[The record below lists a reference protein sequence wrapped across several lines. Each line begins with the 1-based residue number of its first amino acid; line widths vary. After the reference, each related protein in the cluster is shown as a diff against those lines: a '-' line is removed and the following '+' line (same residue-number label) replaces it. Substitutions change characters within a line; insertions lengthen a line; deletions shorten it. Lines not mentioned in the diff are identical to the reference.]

1 MGAGLSTL
9 RDNFTDNDLSSSAWI
24 AAVMG
29 SASADET
36 SAQARFGLPSSVAGT
51 HIGRFTSKHRYTL
64 IANSAYVQ
72 IATMVSTSVVAT
84 AWYQLYLTGTNTIQ
98 WIQWSGTLY
107 ARYILAGVVTVAYSI
122 TWNATTHKYLRI
134 RESAGFVEWHS
145 STDGITWTLR
155 AQVAISLLFP
165 LTDLYVDYGATCGNV
180 ATPGNFIIDAFNM
193 ILPAPSSTW
202 YHTRAL
208 WPNTNRH
215 SRITLA
221 RQPGGSAQGYL
232 VSADDMDV
240 AGNPVGNIRYWSGP
254 AGEGRLLTESFSQAA
269 AQALAVDLPQD
280 GSFDLPV
287 QIDGRFFRL
296 YHRTLVPA
304 ATYILSQLVPRRLVE
319 SDDMR
324 AESVLTIHLGASV
337 VTVDKLDALLTITG
351 KTIQT
356 DYNGPRV
363 LLSGHPFGGV
373 VTYDAADTY
382 NPLTGAGTYQI
393 LLSLG
398 DGALYAA
405 QGAIQLNDAGINIY
419 FDDDLTNP
427 NAAVRFLNSVGGL
440 VGSMSGYYANAG
452 NQSSVS
458 FGAEHAGTN
467 KGSFLDLYATRHGT
481 GSAGIRLAIANN
493 TGGPNIWV
501 DILENDSIK
510 GDIIEL
516 NAPLVWI
523 DGDTII
529 QNSVLNVEGVITVD
543 PLTDLTNSVTN
554 GIILRHRS
562 SNTPTVAFGIATYR
576 QMETSNH
583 TIVNAAQENTTWAV
597 ATNGA
602 QRAQI
607 VHYVHDW
614 VGARAYLMGGT
625 SGAAAM
631 IGFLGAG
638 AIIRPIVPAAAPA
651 GGTGTAAG
659 GYDTAANRNLLIALV
674 NSMRTAGVN
683 LGLWA

>member
-1 MGAGLSTL
+1 
-9 RDNFTDNDLSSSAWI
+9 
-24 AAVMG
+24 MG

-180 ATPGNFIIDAFNM
+180 ASPGNFIIDAFNM

-215 SRITLA
+215 GRVTLA
-221 RQPGGSAQGYL
+221 RQSGGSAQGYL

-240 AGNPVGNIRYWSGP
+240 VGNPVGNIRYWSGP

-304 ATYILSQLVPRRLVE
+304 ATYTLSQLVPRRLVE
-319 SDDMR
+319 SDDVR
-324 AESVLTIHLGASV
+324 AENILTIHLGASV

-363 LLSGHPFGGV
+363 VLSGDPFGGV
-373 VTYDAADTY
+373 VTYDVGDTY
-382 NPLTGAGTYQI
+382 NPLTGAGTFQI
-393 LLSLG
+393 LLSLE

-405 QGAIQLNDAGINIY
+405 QGAIQLNDAGINII

-427 NAAVRFLNSVGGL
+427 NAAVRFLNSAGSL
-440 VGSMSGYYANAG
+440 VGSVSGYYANAG
-452 NQSSVS
+452 AQSSIS
-458 FGAEHAGTN
+458 ISSEHAGTN
-467 KGSFLDLYATRHGT
+467 KGSHLGIFAERHGT
-481 GSAGIRLAIANN
+481 GHGDIRLAITNN
-493 TGGPNIWV
+493 TGGPLVWI
-501 DILENDSIK
+501 DIAENHPTN
-510 GDIIEL
+510 GDYIDI

-523 DGDTII
+523 DGNTII
-529 QNSVLNVEGVITVD
+529 QNSSLNVEAGLNVGTATTALDGQILGEV
-543 PLTDLTNSVTN
+543 TDAVVATISNSL
-554 GIILRHRS
+554 ILRHRS
-562 SNTPTVAFGIATYR
+562 SGTPTPGFGVAIPIQF
-576 QMETSNH
+576 ETSNH
-583 TIVNAAQENTTWAV
+583 SIVNASQQHTTWVV
-597 ATNGA
+597 ATDGA
-602 QRAQI
+602 QRAQ
-607 VHYVHDW
+607 VVFYAHDW
-614 VGARAYLMGGT
+614 VGARNYLMGGT

-659 GYDTAANRNLLIALV
+659 GYDTAANRNLLITLV
-674 NSMRTAGVN
+674 NSIRTAGIN